1 MSQQTRRAAQQA
13 TAAFP
18 ILTAQDIL
26 ECLAALEIPAQME
39 DLTRPTAQSTQGI
52 FGSLLEILMGA
63 NEDSIEQPKQ
73 TLLGMMEYKAC
84 RLSISRF
91 KAHVHRGLAQLCGIH
106 DFTMADLA
114 RPEASRLRRVLSG
127 IMNFAKFRHVHILRD
142 ERMQTQAKF
151 QETLQQHQKKLL
163 ELRQQL
169 QDLDIQQQK
178 IAARNVAER
187 PQSEEAQK
195 RNEALKGELFE
206 LNSQRVK
213 EVQEYEELKK
223 ERQVLVEQV
232 NHNNHLITQ
241 LELQIG
247 SAKSRLVQSPDRI
260 KRHISEMAYAVQ
272 TEKTKLASFQQ
283 KARELTTRLEVYA
296 SFEVDLRGLID
307 LEHSI
312 QEQKTKV
319 EETKRNKSVLEG
331 KLEAK
336 HIESQGLL
344 AKIEQLQKQL
354 QNASHK
360 LARQEEMRREMRE
373 KGARRI
379 EELKEEYR
387 VRAKERGE
395 WQKQRDELL
404 TQQKEIESEM
414 ETYVTKHETEINELL
429 SEYWAMRRQ
438 AEDYMNTITVKL
450 GLQFDD

>member
-73 TLLGMMEYKAC
+73 TLLGNLQRCSWLPDVFQTLPRTGSA
-84 RLSISRF
+84 LWDSRF
-91 KAHVHRGLAQLCGIH
+91 HHGGSRSPRGLSPSSS
-106 DFTMADLA
+106 F
-114 RPEASRLRRVLSG
+114 E
-127 IMNFAKFRHVHILRD
+127 D